1 MSNDSSDTFEEF
13 AKVELMGHSVL
24 IARVT
29 KASIGGF
36 IRCDVLNSECGIE
49 QTKLISPKA
58 VYAISL
64 LTKETA
70 LLLATQFGP
79 PPVTRLH
86 TPRPAIP
93 ELTNPDADSD
103 YDDEQLPE
111 RWNGD
116 GL

>member
-1 MSNDSSDTFEEF
+1 MNNDSSDTFEEF
-13 AKVELMGHSVL
+13 AQVELMGHNVL

-29 KASIGGF
+29 KAPIGDF

-70 LLLATQFGP
+70 LLLAKRFGT
-79 PPVTRLH
+79 PPVARLH
-86 TPRPAIP
+86 TPRPDTP
-93 ELTNPDADSD
+93 ELTSPDADFD
-103 YDDEQLPE
+103 HDDEQLP
-111 RWNGD
+111 
-116 GL
+116 

>member
-70 LLLATQFGP
+70 IACDAIRSAARDAP
-79 PPVTRLH
+79 PYSEARHPRTHQPRRRFRL
-86 TPRPAIP
+86 
-93 ELTNPDADSD
+93 
-103 YDDEQLPE
+103 
-111 RWNGD
+111 
-116 GL
+116 